1 MLAIGCRVVCNY
13 SKLRAGN
20 GMTFPDSNALKG
32 TIADLK
38 DIVSRSHGDEN
49 ECVRLL
55 GQIEALVSEIE
66 RKTMPGRAAPSS
78 SPTIIAA
85 PLSL

>member
-1 MLAIGCRVVCNY
+1 
-13 SKLRAGN
+13 
-20 GMTFPDSNALKG
+20 MTFPESNALKG

-38 DIVSRSHGDEN
+38 DIVSRSHGDET

-66 RKTMPGRAAPSS
+66 RKTPGHAVPPSPS
-78 SPTIIAA
+78 AITH
-85 PLSL
+85 LSI